1 MINDNLMNFIYVLG
15 IIPLFLYIIN
25 RKVGVATYYFLPF
38 LSLLALASLYEYV
51 GTYLLRLNT
60 GYWFRIYSLLEFY
73 VVWYF
78 YYKILEFK
86 KCYII
91 YGSLYLLLYG
101 YLLIDWSP
109 KNKIIEDLPLT
120 IAITLMV
127 VVSSFLWFVDVFKK
141 MEDKALYRRTEFYY
155 ISSLLIYF
163 TGTFLVFL
171 MADYII
177 NNDSIKL
184 LDYWVLII
192 IFNLILRVTLIFT
205 VWKARIK
212 SEH

>member
-1 MINDNLMNFIYVLG
+1 MNTILFYPFIILTA
-15 IIPLFLYIIN
+15 FSS
-25 RKVGVATYYFLPF
+25 F
-38 LSLLALASLYEYV
+38 YEYFFSYILQV
-51 GTYLLRLNT
+51 NT
-60 GYWFRIYSLLEFY
+60 SYWFRIYSLLEFY

-86 KCYII
+86 KCYLI

-141 MEDKALYRRTEFYY
+141 MEDKALYHRTEFYY

>member
-1 MINDNLMNFIYVLG
+1 MNTILFYSFIVTG
-15 IIPLFLYIIN
+15 IIPVVLYF
-25 RKVGVATYYFLPF
+25 RGSKVSQVTTSFLPF
-38 LSLLALASLYEYV
+38 IILTAFSSFYEYFFSYILQV
-51 GTYLLRLNT
+51 NT
-60 GYWFRIYSLLEFY
+60 SYWFRIYSLLEFY

-86 KCYII
+86 KCYLI

-141 MEDKALYRRTEFYY
+141 MEDKALYHRTEFYY

>member
-1 MINDNLMNFIYVLG
+1 LDTVLFYLIVITGVIPAIIYLKE
-15 IIPLFLYIIN
+15 
-25 RKVGVATYYFLPF
+25 RKVNQVTICFLPF
-38 LSLLALASLYEYV
+38 IMLTAFSSLYEYV
-51 GTYLLRLNT
+51 GTHLLQLNT
-60 GYWFRIYSLLEFY
+60 GYWFRIYSLLEFC

-86 KCYII
+86 KCYLF
-91 YGSLYLLLYG
+91 YGAFYLLLYG

-109 KNKIIEDLPLT
+109 KNNVIDDLPLT

-141 MEDKALYRRTEFYY
+141 MEDKALYHRTEFYY

-171 MADYII
+171 MADHII